1 MFYKSQKPVLG
12 FDDRVLVF
20 VGIVLNTHTV
30 MAIYYTSAFFK
41 VPLSTYLV
49 RWSGEFLAITA
60 LWLVIRWL
68 YLILLKRSPGLKNQK
83 KRFVI
88 IPLLLIPYFLIAF
101 FYIYQIQPF
110 FNWQIAEFPE
120 PLVAVR
126 IITGIII
133 FFVDIGVYEA
143 LHLFV
148 ELKDTRL
155 KKERLL
161 KEKLSA
167 ELMVFKNQMDPHF
180 LFNSLT
186 TILHLI
192 DTDSEKAKK
201 YVYKLSE
208 VYKGLQ
214 RNTNRNLIELKEE
227 IYNTKVYSEL
237 VNERFGN
244 NLKVD
249 FEINCEYQKRMI
261 VPFSLQVAVENAIK
275 HNVISNKKPL
285 AIHVFIDNEYL
296 IVENSLQLKRQDKN
310 VEGLGLKN
318 ISEQYKLLS
327 DKSIIIEE
335 NQNTFALKLP
345 LLLGSKIRKRRKVLA
360 NQ

>member
-1 MFYKSQKPVLG
+1 MIFKNQKPILG
-12 FDDRVLVF
+12 FDDRILVF

-41 VPLSTYLV
+41 VPFSTYFV

-60 LWLVIRWL
+60 LWLVIRSL
-68 YLILLKRSPGLKNQK
+68 YLILIKRSPGLKNQK
-83 KRFVI
+83 KRFAI
-88 IPLLLIPYFLIAF
+88 IPVLLIPYFFISI

-110 FNWQIAEFPE
+110 FDWHLTEFPE

-126 IITGIII
+126 IITGIVI

-155 KKERLL
+155 KKERLQ

-180 LFNSLT
+180 LFNCLT
-186 TILHLI
+186 TLLHLI

-208 VYKGLQ
+208 VYKGLMQ
-214 RNTNRNLIELKEE
+214 NNNQNLIELKEE

-237 VNERFGN
+237 QNERFGN
-244 NLKVD
+244 NLNVD
-249 FEINCEYQKRMI
+249 FKVGAEHLKRMI
-261 VPFSLQVAVENAIK
+261 VPFSLQVGVENAIK
-275 HNVISNKKPL
+275 HNIVSNKMPL
-285 AIHVFIDNEYL
+285 AIQVFVDNDYIL
-296 IVENSLQLKRQDKN
+296 VENSLQLKRQTKKIKG
-310 VEGLGLKN
+310 VGLKN
-318 ISEQYKLLS
+318 ISEQYNLLS
-327 DKSIIIEE
+327 NKSIIIEE
-335 NQNTFALKLP
+335 NQSTFVLKLP
-345 LLLGSKIRKRRKVLA
+345 LLGGKISKQAKGFID
-360 NQ
+360 Q